1 MAGNPYTESGEK
13 FRVPDMLTNRADT
26 YNLSDDMKG
35 REAAFSG
42 SYIENAI
49 TSNPAL
55 QSLGKAAQKDI
66 QAFIRKTKPISARAS
81 NAGVISPRTNKKI
94 RYSDQKMIT
103 PAMWC

>member
-1 MAGNPYTESGEK
+1 
-13 FRVPDMLTNRADT
+13 
-26 YNLSDDMKG
+26 MKG

-66 QAFIRKTKPISARAS
+66 QAFIRMARSARGHRI
-81 NAGVISPRTNKKI
+81 AG
-94 RYSDQKMIT
+94 
-103 PAMWC
+103 